1 MKILFLTNNNSAVE
15 LFNWLQSEG
24 EEIEL
29 MQVRITEEFL
39 NNNVYKLIIS
49 YGYRYIIKK
58 EIIDKYRGKIIN
70 LHISYLPWN
79 RGVDP
84 NIWSFIENTPK
95 GVTIHLID
103 EGIDTGEI
111 IFQKKLE
118 FNKNVETLRSSY
130 EILQE
135 EIQLLFKENW
145 QKIKSFDFVSKKQI
159 EKGSLHYKKDLEK
172 IKSSIEDFNWDIPV
186 SKLINIYRSSYTS

>member
-79 RGVDP
+79 RGADP

>member
-79 RGVDP
+79 RGADP

-118 FNKNVETLRSSY
+118 FNKNVETLRSTY

-186 SKLINIYRSSYTS
+186 SKLINIYRSGYTS

>member
-58 EIIDKYRGKIIN
+58 EIIDNYRGKIIN

-79 RGVDP
+79 RGADP

-118 FNKNVETLRSSY
+118 FNKNVETLRSTY

>member
-79 RGVDP
+79 RGADP

-118 FNKNVETLRSSY
+118 FNKNVETLRSTY

>member
-79 RGVDP
+79 RGADP

-159 EKGSLHYKKDLEK
+159 EKGSLHYKKDLEN
-172 IKSSIEDFNWDIPV
+172 IKSLIEDFNWDIPV